1 MALIENNA
9 SVAAEIAVNLAKK
22 CFQSS
27 LNDSISKCI
36 LTSQR
41 NPVNKTKI
49 FVYLKK
55 YIRYYSFYFHR
66 VICLCHR
73 L

>member
-27 LNDSISKCI
+27 LNDSASKCI
-36 LTSQR
+36 LTSER
-41 NPVNKTKI
+41 NPVNKIKI